1 MAESTRAHLSS
12 KGIFEK
18 VLGNSQTLQECRE
31 QESEMYEARILTS
44 PTVGAF
50 LGKNQLPPLLGAYG
64 VWDWVP
70 PRELPLTE
78 LLLCTGHIPYL
89 NWSCGTWI
97 ITSHVLV
104 LAQLNPGFSKPGLQ
118 QNEIRLEFGST
129 PSPERI
135 SGEEG
140 YS

>member
-1 MAESTRAHLSS
+1 
-12 KGIFEK
+12 
-18 VLGNSQTLQECRE
+18 
-31 QESEMYEARILTS
+31 MYEARIVTS

-50 LGKNQLPPLLGAYG
+50 PGKSQLPPLLGTYG
-64 VWDWVP
+64 VWDWLP
-70 PRELPLTE
+70 PRGLPLTE
-78 LLLCTGHIPYL
+78 LLLGRIPYL
-89 NWSCGTWI
+89 NWPCGTCI
-97 ITSHVLV
+97 VTSHVLV